1 MSSRVQELQ
10 LLNPHA
16 TTTEALCPRAHA
28 PQQEKIPKGEDHVP
42 QRRVASLPVTREN
55 PTQQQR
61 LSIAKIKQNKTGD
74 QDSRALKLQLAVEQ
88 LLTGHWNSPKK
99 DTPCPKTK
107 EKPRQDTPS
116 TRRQTEEAR
125 KSHSRQNENH
135 ITES

>member
-1 MSSRVQELQ
+1 MQETPVPSLVQEDPIRQ
-10 LLNPHA
+10 VAIETVFWTPHA

-61 LSIAKIKQNKTGD
+61 LSIAKIKLNKTGD

-88 LLTGHWNSPKK
+88 LLTGHWNAPKK
-99 DTPCPKTK
+99 DTPCVTMKT
-107 EKPRQDTPS
+107 QH
-116 TRRQTEEAR
+116 
-125 KSHSRQNENH
+125 SHK
-135 ITES
+135 